1 MARYGALTALQAA
14 LLGIS
19 GGAQGLVQAREREQK
34 EGERR
39 KQFEREELRDQREI
53 ARDEA
58 ERKYREA
65 QLRQQADE
73 LAQRG
78 ILTREEIAS
87 REKTA
92 GMTAGSAAAERALR
106 ERELDAKRKELQDE
120 AVAWWNQTVIR
131 SPEEF
136 AGATPAR
143 KAAAARAGRTFN
155 RLREGQPGADAR
167 ELITATYAADQAYQ
181 LQRSREQQ
189 KNPLKPI
196 PEEVPSGYLP
206 PERGVSRGGP
216 MAMSFPAPA
225 GGQRKPF
232 MDRLG
237 ELKTMPGMTS
247 EKAKAQMAS
256 EGYDVINMR

>member
-34 EGERR
+34 EAERR

-73 LAQRG
+73 MAQRG
-78 ILTREEIAS
+78 ELTRGEIAG
-87 REKTA
+87 RLQVANIQA
-92 GMTAGSAAAERALR
+92 GASAAERA
-106 ERELDAKRKELQDE
+106 EKRRAVSDE
-120 AVAWWNQTVIR
+120 AEAWWNQTVIR

-136 AGATPAR
+136 ASATPAR
-143 KAAAARAGRTFN
+143 KAAAARAAQTFN
-155 RLREGQPGADAR
+155 RLRQGREGADAR
-167 ELITATYAADQAYQ
+167 DLITATYAAEQAYQ
-181 LQRSREQQ
+181 LQRSRQQQ
-189 KNPLKPI
+189 KNPMVPI

-206 PERGVSRGGP
+206 PERGTSRGGP

-225 GGQRKPF
+225 GGSAPQSRADMWEDLVKN
-232 MDRLG
+232 
-237 ELKTMPGMTS
+237 K
-247 EKAKAQMAS
+247 
-256 EGYDVINMR
+256 GYTKSAATAEVERRFGR

>member
-34 EGERR
+34 EAERR

-73 LAQRG
+73 MAQRG
-78 ILTREEIAS
+78 ELTRAEIAS
-87 REKTA
+87 REKVA
-92 GMTAGSAAAERALR
+92 GMQVGSAAAQRAENR
-106 ERELDAKRKELQDE
+106 RAVSDE
-120 AVAWWNQTVIR
+120 AEAWWNQTVIR

-136 AGATPAR
+136 ASATPAR
-143 KAAAARAGRTFN
+143 KAAAARAAQTFN
-155 RLREGQPGADAR
+155 RLRQGRKGADAR
-167 ELITATYAADQAYQ
+167 DLITATYAAEQAYQ
-181 LQRSREQQ
+181 LQRSRQQQ
-189 KNPLKPI
+189 KNPMVPI

-206 PERGVSRGGP
+206 PERGTSRGGP

-225 GGQRKPF
+225 GGSAPQSRADMWEDLVKN
-232 MDRLG
+232 
-237 ELKTMPGMTS
+237 K
-247 EKAKAQMAS
+247 
-256 EGYDVINMR
+256 GYTKSAATAEVERRFGR

>member
-34 EGERR
+34 EAERR

-73 LAQRG
+73 MAQRG
-78 ILTREEIAS
+78 ELTRAEIAS
-87 REKTA
+87 RERVA
-92 GMTAGSAAAERALR
+92 GMQVGSAAAERA
-106 ERELDAKRKELQDE
+106 EKRRAVSDE
-120 AVAWWNQTVIR
+120 AEAWWNQTVIR

-136 AGATPAR
+136 ASATPAR
-143 KAAAARAGRTFN
+143 KAAAARAAQTFN
-155 RLREGQPGADAR
+155 RLRQGREGADAR
-167 ELITATYAADQAYQ
+167 DLITATYAAEQAYQ
-181 LQRSREQQ
+181 LQRSRQQQ
-189 KNPLKPI
+189 KNPMVPI

-206 PERGVSRGGP
+206 PERGTSRGGP

-225 GGQRKPF
+225 GGSAPQSRADMWEDLVKN
-232 MDRLG
+232 
-237 ELKTMPGMTS
+237 K
-247 EKAKAQMAS
+247 
-256 EGYDVINMR
+256 GYTKSAATAEVERRFGR

>member
-34 EGERR
+34 EAERR

-78 ILTREEIAS
+78 TLTREEIAG
-87 REKTA
+87 RKEVA
-92 GMTAGSAAAERALR
+92 GIQAGASA
-106 ERELDAKRKELQDE
+106 RELDAKRKSLQDE
-120 AVAWWNQTVIR
+120 ATAWWNQTVIR

-136 AGATPAR
+136 QTASKAR
-143 KAAAARAGRTFN
+143 QASAARAARTFN
-155 RLREGQPGADAR
+155 RLREDNKTADAAD
-167 ELITATYAADQAYQ
+167 LITAAYAAEQAYQ
-181 LQRSREQQ
+181 LQRNRQQQASR
-189 KNPLKPI
+189 LPI
-196 PEEVPSGYLP
+196 PEEAPSGYLP
-206 PERGVSRGGP
+206 PERGTSRGGP

-225 GGQRKPF
+225 SGSTPQSRADMWEDLVNNK
-232 MDRLG
+232 
-237 ELKTMPGMTS
+237 
-247 EKAKAQMAS
+247 
-256 EGYDVINMR
+256 GYTKSAATAEVERRFGR

>member
-34 EGERR
+34 EAERR

-73 LAQRG
+73 MAQRG
-78 ILTREEIAS
+78 ELTRAEIAS
-87 REKTA
+87 REKVA
-92 GMTAGSAAAERALR
+92 GMQVGSAAAQRAENR
-106 ERELDAKRKELQDE
+106 RAVSDE
-120 AVAWWNQTVIR
+120 AEAWWNQTVIR

-136 AGATPAR
+136 ASATPAR
-143 KAAAARAGRTFN
+143 KAAAARAAQTFN
-155 RLREGQPGADAR
+155 RLRQGREGADAR
-167 ELITATYAADQAYQ
+167 DLITATYAAEQAYQ
-181 LQRSREQQ
+181 LQRSRQQQ
-189 KNPLKPI
+189 KNPMVPI

-206 PERGVSRGGP
+206 PERGTSRGGP

-225 GGQRKPF
+225 GGSTPQSRADMWEDLVKN
-232 MDRLG
+232 
-237 ELKTMPGMTS
+237 K
-247 EKAKAQMAS
+247 
-256 EGYDVINMR
+256 GYTKSAATAEVERRFGR